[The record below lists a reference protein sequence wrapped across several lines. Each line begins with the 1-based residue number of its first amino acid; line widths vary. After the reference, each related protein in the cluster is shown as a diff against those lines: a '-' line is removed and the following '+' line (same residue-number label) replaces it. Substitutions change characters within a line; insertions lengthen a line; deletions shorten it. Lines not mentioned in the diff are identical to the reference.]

1 MKDKI
6 IINEMVNFLPDE
18 NRLEPLGDSGVPV
31 SLNVPVS
38 RCLLL
43 LISRAGDTISQNEF
57 LHEVWES
64 KGQFANV
71 NTYFQNI
78 HLLRK
83 ALKTAGI
90 KESVIKTI
98 PKEGLRFTGR
108 CTFPEDGPTEDTSP
122 DDAHDKAVFSDVT
135 ESVMAEPHTEPAP
148 DRSGNAPAGR
158 RWWWFYAVFLLPVS
172 MGLVFYLYS
181 VFFMQKNYFSDYIS
195 IGEMN
200 QCQVYTSRAVPLKEQ
215 GSYLNFFRKRNIAC
229 QADQHAYIIVNK
241 KLPRISV
248 IICNNR
254 KFTEALCMN
263 KIYSEGID
271 DE

>member
-1 MKDKI
+1 MKEKI
-6 IINEMVNFLPDE
+6 IINEMVSFLPDE
-18 NRLEPLGDSGVPV
+18 NRLEPLGDGGVPV

-43 LISRAGDTISQNEF
+43 LISRAGDTVSQNDF

-64 KGQFANV
+64 KGQFGNV

-108 CTFPEDGPTEDTSP
+108 CTFPEDAQTEDTCP
-122 DDAHDKAVFSDVT
+122 EDAHDEAVYSDVT
-135 ESVMAEPHTEPAP
+135 ENVIAEPLTEPAP
-148 DRSGNAPAGR
+148 VQPGKGTAGR
-158 RWWWFYAVFLLPVS
+158 RRWWFYVVCILPVS
-172 MGLVFYLYS
+172 MGLVLYLYS
-181 VFFMQKNYFSDYIS
+181 VLFMQKNFYSDYIS

-200 QCQVYTSRAVPLKEQ
+200 QCQVYSSRAVPLKEQ
-215 GSYLNFFRKRNIAC
+215 GSYLNFFRKKNIAC
-229 QADQHAYIIVNK
+229 QADQHAYITVNTN
-241 KLPRISV
+241 LPRISV
-248 IICNNR
+248 IICDNK
-254 KFTEALCMN
+254 KFTEALCLN
-263 KIYSEGID
+263 KIYSEGIND
-271 DE
+271 D